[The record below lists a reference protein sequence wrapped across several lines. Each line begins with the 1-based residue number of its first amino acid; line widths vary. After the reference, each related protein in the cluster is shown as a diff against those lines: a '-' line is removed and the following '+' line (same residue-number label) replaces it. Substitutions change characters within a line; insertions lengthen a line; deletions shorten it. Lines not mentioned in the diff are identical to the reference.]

1 MIIGSQLNNLL
12 NFTLEVEQNGPD
24 EDEEEAIIITD
35 DESEDGQV
43 KSLLSHITS
52 ISESSKI
59 NTESQNRGTKDP
71 KSFRSL
77 RTYELSEDDKSQINT
92 KISKKNTEKL
102 EKRKRNEQAF
112 EVNMDEDS
120 DEDEENSV
128 SNQESPLTRFGWK
141 KQVSTIEIAQ
151 GNQEKVKS
159 FSKLSRRPD
168 KYSNN
173 QIEED
178 KKELTDTIEVSDFES
193 SVNSFGTS
201 LSSNSKINRQNISRN
216 IEEKVRKS
224 QNNYPLSLK

>member
-141 KQVSTIEIAQ
+141 KQVSTIEIA
-151 GNQEKVKS
+151 
-159 FSKLSRRPD
+159 
-168 KYSNN
+168 
-173 QIEED
+173 
-178 KKELTDTIEVSDFES
+178 
-193 SVNSFGTS
+193 
-201 LSSNSKINRQNISRN
+201 
-216 IEEKVRKS
+216 
-224 QNNYPLSLK
+224 